1 MKKALAAMSLA
12 LMATSI
18 GASAKEW
25 KEIRFGVEP
34 GYPPFEM
41 KTSDGKLTGFDVEI
55 GNAICAQLKAKCTW
69 VENTFDGMIPALKA
83 KKFDGILSSMS
94 ITEKRM
100 EQIDFTDKIYNTP
113 ARMVAK
119 AGSPLKPTPESLK
132 GKRVGVQQGTTH
144 ETYAKTM
151 WAPKGVDVV
160 SYQSQDLVY
169 ADLKSGRLDAS
180 LQDSVEVSESFLKK
194 PEGKGYAFAGP
205 TIKDDKIFGV
215 GAGIGVRKED
225 GDLKKALNGALA
237 SIKKDGTYKKIMK
250 KYFDY
255 DISGE

>member
-12 LMATSI
+12 LIATSI
-18 GASAKEW
+18 GVSAKEW

-55 GNAICAQLKAKCTW
+55 GNALCAKLKAKCTW

-100 EQIDFTDKIYNTP
+100 QEIDFTNKIYNTP

-180 LQDSVEVSESFLKK
+180 LQDSVEVDESFLKK
-194 PEGKGYAFAGP
+194 PEGKGFAFAGS

-225 GDLKKALNGALA
+225 GDLKKALNDALA
-237 SIKKDGTYKKIMK
+237 GIQKDGTYKKIMK

-255 DISGE
+255 DISGN

>member
-12 LMATSI
+12 LIATSI

-55 GNAICAQLKAKCTW
+55 GNALCAKLKAKCTW

-100 EQIDFTDKIYNTP
+100 QEIDFTNKIYNTP

-119 AGSPLKPTPESLK
+119 AGSPLKPTPEALK

-194 PEGKGYAFAGP
+194 PEGKGFAFAGP

-215 GAGIGVRKED
+215 GAGVGVRKED

-255 DISGE
+255 DISGN